1 MTMKIKTKLILAV
14 SLLFIMI
21 TALSA
26 IGIRQVNVLAG
37 ETRNILTDN
46 YHSLDYCRNMYK
58 ILDDEIVNTKNLER
72 FTALL
77 SKQQRNVTETGE
89 KELTDDLAMHF
100 LAVKKDPA
108 DVVTI
113 KRVRSDL
120 NSIMKL
126 NMDSIQ
132 RKSDAAE
139 KTADDSVL
147 WMSLVSSFCFIIGFT
162 LIVNLPGYIANPIRD
177 LTESIRQIAAKNYSQ
192 RVNIQ
197 GHDEF
202 STLARS
208 FNSMAEKLQEYN
220 ASDFS
225 KLMMEKK
232 RIETLINN
240 MHDPVIGL
248 DENYT
253 VLFAN
258 DEALKITGLKSSEL
272 IGKPAQETA
281 LGNDLMRSLTKG
293 LITPQQNG
301 TIEKP
306 LKIYANGRESYFE
319 KDIIPISI
327 IPTGDTEVKK
337 IGSVIILRNITA
349 HKELDAAKTNFIA
362 TVSHEFKT
370 PIASMKMSLQL
381 LENQQT
387 GVLNEEQQSLVES
400 IKDDT
405 NRLLR
410 TTGELLNITQVE
422 TGKTNIDIT
431 SCDVAALV
439 AETIEGHKVPAAA
452 KNILIE
458 NKISNDIPDILADSE
473 KTRWILSNLISNAIR
488 YSYED
493 TLISVSAEKTDDTIR
508 ISVKDKGPGIAE
520 NYRER
525 IFDKYFRV
533 PGTQKEGTGLGL
545 AISKEYMEAQGG
557 TILLSSSPGDGST
570 FTLVFKRAF

>member
-1 MTMKIKTKLILAV
+1 MKIKTKLIIAV
-14 SLLFIMI
+14 SLLFFMI

-37 ETRNILTDN
+37 ETKNILTDN
-46 YHSLDYCRNMYK
+46 YHSLDYSRNMYR
-58 ILDDEIVNTKNLER
+58 ILDEQETGPDLAKFKTYLQ
-72 FTALL
+72 
-77 SKQQRNVTETGE
+77 KQQKNVTEIGE
-89 KELTDDLAMHF
+89 SELTDNLSEHF
-100 LAVKKDPA
+100 NDFEKEPKNIALLE
-108 DVVTI
+108 
-113 KRVRSDL
+113 RVRSDL
-120 NSIMKL
+120 NGIMKL
-126 NMDSIQ
+126 NMDAIQ
-132 RKSDAAE
+132 RKSNSAA
-139 KTADDSVL
+139 KTADDSIM

-192 RVNIQ
+192 RVYFK

-202 STLARS
+202 STLAKS
-208 FNSMAEKLQEYN
+208 FNSMAGKLQEYN

-258 DEALKITGLKSSEL
+258 DEALKITGLKSTDL

-281 LGNDLMRSLTKG
+281 LSNDLIRNLTKEVVN
-293 LITPQQNG
+293 PQQSQLK
-301 TIEKP
+301 EQH
-306 LKIYANGRESYFE
+306 LKIYANNRESYFE

-327 IPTGDTEVKK
+327 IPAGETDVKK

-381 LENQQT
+381 LENEQT
-387 GVLNEEQQSLVES
+387 GSLNEEQHNLVDS
-400 IKDDT
+400 IKDDA

-422 TGKTNIDIT
+422 TGKTSINISSSDIT
-431 SCDVAALV
+431 TIA
-439 AETIEGHKVPAAA
+439 AETIDSHKTAAMY
-452 KNILIE
+452 KNITLQSQIP
-458 NKISNDIPDILADSE
+458 NDLPEVLADGE
-473 KTRWILSNLISNAIR
+473 KTQWILSNLISNAIR

-493 TLISVSAEKTDDTIR
+493 TVVTISAAVQEHTISVS
-508 ISVKDKGPGIAE
+508 VKDNGPGIGE
-520 NYRER
+520 NYLDK

-545 AISKEYMEAQGG
+545 AISKEFMEAQGG
-557 TILLSSSPGDGST
+557 TIKVSSNPGEGSN
-570 FTLVFKRAF
+570 FTLVFKRAY

>member
-1 MTMKIKTKLILAV
+1 MKIKTKLIIAV
-14 SLLFIMI
+14 SLLFFMI

-37 ETRNILTDN
+37 ETKNILTDN
-46 YHSLDYCRNMYK
+46 YHSLDYSRTMYR
-58 ILDDEIVNTKNLER
+58 ILDNQESGPDLAKFTIYLE
-72 FTALL
+72 
-77 SKQQRNVTETGE
+77 KQQKNVTEIGE
-89 KELTDDLAMHF
+89 SELTDNLNEHF
-100 LAVKKDPA
+100 SAFKKDPA
-108 DVVTI
+108 NTI
-113 KRVRSDL
+113 LLEKVRADL
-120 NSIMKL
+120 NGIMKL

-132 RKSDAAE
+132 RKSNSAA
-139 KTADDSVL
+139 KTADNSIM

-192 RVNIQ
+192 RVYFK

-202 STLARS
+202 STLAKS
-208 FNSMAEKLQEYN
+208 FNSMAGKLQEYN

-258 DEALKITGLKSSEL
+258 DEALKITGLKGRDL
-272 IGKPAQETA
+272 IGKSAQETA
-281 LGNDLMRSLTKG
+281 LSNDLIRNLTKEVVNQK
-293 LITPQQNG
+293 TAKTDDQ
-301 TIEKP
+301 P
-306 LKIYANGRESYFE
+306 LKIYANNRESYFE
-319 KDIIPISI
+319 KDIIPISL
-327 IPTGDTEVKK
+327 IPTGETEVKK

-349 HKELDAAKTNFIA
+349 YKELDAAKTNFIA

-381 LENQQT
+381 LENQRT
-387 GVLNEEQQSLVES
+387 GSLNKEQQNLVES
-400 IKDDT
+400 IKDDA

-422 TGKTNIDIT
+422 TGKTSITIT
-431 SCDVAALV
+431 SCDVESLVIQTVETHRTAA
-439 AETIEGHKVPAAA
+439 TY
-452 KNILIE
+452 KNISLQTNIPYGM
-458 NKISNDIPDILADSE
+458 PDILADGE
-473 KTRWILSNLISNAIR
+473 KTEWILSNLVSNAIR
-488 YSYED
+488 YAYED
-493 TLISVSAEKTDDTIR
+493 TVVTITAAIHNSTVSIN
-508 ISVKDKGPGIAE
+508 VKDNGPGIAE
-520 NYRER
+520 NYQHK

-545 AISKEYMEAQGG
+545 AISKEFMEAQGG
-557 TILLSSSPGDGST
+557 TITVFSKPGEGSN
-570 FTLVFKRAF
+570 FTLLFKRAF

>member
-1 MTMKIKTKLILAV
+1 MKIKTKLIIAV
-14 SLLFIMI
+14 SLLFFMI

-37 ETRNILTDN
+37 ETKNILTDN
-46 YHSLDYCRNMYK
+46 YHSLDYSRNMYR
-58 ILDDEIVNTKNLER
+58 ILDEQETGPDLAKFKTYLQ
-72 FTALL
+72 
-77 SKQQRNVTETGE
+77 KQQKNVTEIGE
-89 KELTDDLAMHF
+89 SELTDNLSEHF
-100 LAVKKDPA
+100 NDFEKEPKNIALLE
-108 DVVTI
+108 
-113 KRVRSDL
+113 RVRSDL
-120 NSIMKL
+120 NGIMKL
-126 NMDSIQ
+126 NMDAIQ
-132 RKSDAAE
+132 RKSNSAA
-139 KTADDSVL
+139 KTADNSIM

-192 RVNIQ
+192 RVYFK

-202 STLARS
+202 STLAKS
-208 FNSMAEKLQEYN
+208 FNSMAGKLQEYN

-258 DEALKITGLKSSEL
+258 DEALKITGLKSTDL

-281 LGNDLMRSLTKG
+281 LSNDLIRNLTKEVVNS
-293 LITPQQNG
+293 QQSQLK
-301 TIEKP
+301 EQP
-306 LKIYANGRESYFE
+306 LKIYANNRESYFE

-327 IPTGDTEVKK
+327 IPAGEIDVKK

-381 LENQQT
+381 LENEQT
-387 GVLNEEQQSLVES
+387 GSLNEEQHNLVDS
-400 IKDDT
+400 IKDDA

-422 TGKTNIDIT
+422 TGKTSINISSCDIT
-431 SCDVAALV
+431 TIAT
-439 AETIEGHKVPAAA
+439 ETIDSHKTAAMYR
-452 KNILIE
+452 NITLQSQIP
-458 NKISNDIPDILADSE
+458 NDLPEVLADGE
-473 KTRWILSNLISNAIR
+473 KTQWIFSNLISNAIR
-488 YSYED
+488 YSYDD
-493 TLISVSAEKTDDTIR
+493 TVVTISAAVHEHTISVS
-508 ISVKDKGPGIAE
+508 VKDNGPGIAE
-520 NYRER
+520 NYLDK

-545 AISKEYMEAQGG
+545 AISKEFMEAQGG
-557 TILLSSSPGDGST
+557 TIKVSSNPGEGSN
-570 FTLVFKRAF
+570 FTLVFKRAY

>member
-1 MTMKIKTKLILAV
+1 MKIKTKLIIAV
-14 SLLFIMI
+14 SLLFFMI

-37 ETRNILTDN
+37 ETKNILTDN
-46 YHSLDYCRNMYK
+46 YHSLDYSRNMYR
-58 ILDDEIVNTKNLER
+58 ILDEQQAGPDLIKFKTYLKN
-72 FTALL
+72 
-77 SKQQRNVTETGE
+77 QQNNVTEIGE
-89 KELTDDLAMHF
+89 SELTDNLAEHFNDLESEPKNVA
-100 LAVKKDPA
+100 LLEKLRA
-108 DVVTI
+108 
-113 KRVRSDL
+113 DL
-120 NSIMKL
+120 NGIMKL
-126 NMDSIQ
+126 NMDAIQ
-132 RKSDAAE
+132 RKSDSAA
-139 KTADDSVL
+139 KTADDSIM

-192 RVNIQ
+192 RVYFK

-202 STLARS
+202 STLAKS
-208 FNSMAEKLQEYN
+208 FNSMAGKLQEYN

-258 DEALKITGLKSSEL
+258 DEALKITGLKSTDL
-272 IGKPAQETA
+272 IGKPAQEIA
-281 LGNDLMRSLTKG
+281 LSNDLMRSLTKEVVNPESSK
-293 LITPQQNG
+293 LIEQ
-301 TIEKP
+301 P
-306 LKIYANGRESYFE
+306 LKIYANNRESYFE

-327 IPTGDTEVKK
+327 LPAGETDTKK

-381 LENQQT
+381 LENKQT
-387 GVLNEEQQSLVES
+387 GNLNEEQHNLVES
-400 IKDDT
+400 IKDDA

-422 TGKTNIDIT
+422 TGKTSINIS
-431 SCDVAALV
+431 SCDIAAIA
-439 AETIEGHKVPAAA
+439 AETIESHKTAAA
-452 KNILIE
+452 YKNITLQ
-458 NKISNDIPDILADSE
+458 NQIPYDFTYILADGE
-473 KTRWILSNLISNAIR
+473 KTQWILSNLISNAIR

-493 TLISVSAEKTDDTIR
+493 SLVTISAAVHENIIAVN
-508 ISVKDKGPGIAE
+508 VKDNGPGIAE
-520 NYRER
+520 NYLDK
-525 IFDKYFRV
+525 IFDKYFRI

-545 AISKEYMEAQGG
+545 AISKEFMEAQGG
-557 TILLSSSPGDGST
+557 SITVTSMPADGST
-570 FTLVFKRAF
+570 FTLLFKRAF